1 MVQINI
7 CVNSTKSFSEK
18 TIPVIVDS
26 LLECQIDSKNIFV
39 IEGGHEQRTIEE
51 KDTYTHIFTN
61 HNSLEYTGLIDIVE
75 YEMVSDYW
83 FNIHDTCKVGKNFK
97 KLLYNIP
104 NNLPEKIALRSHP
117 SMSIGS
123 YKYEYLTKHR
133 QRLLDI
139 KNTDYSRESLQH
151 WKQKGI
157 GMEDYMLY
165 KLQDVD
171 TFRYNPEISDSGW
184 NIIDGED
191 WYQTNIK
198 RRIEYHPTLDLY
210 KSKSNWEVKS
220 WMEIDL

>member
-18 TIPVIVDS
+18 TIPVVVQS
-26 LLECQIDSKNIFV
+26 LLESGINSKNIFV
-39 IEGGHEQRTIEE
+39 IEGGYEKRCIEE

-97 KLLYNIP
+97 DLLYNIP
-104 NNLPEKIALRSHP
+104 DNFPDKIALRSHP
-117 SMSIGS
+117 SMSIGT
-123 YKYEYLTKHR
+123 YKYEYLLKHK

-139 KNTDYSRESLQH
+139 KNTDYSRESLQI

-157 GMEDYMLY
+157 EMEDYMLY
-165 KLQDVD
+165 KLQDSP
-171 TFRYNPEISDSGW
+171 TIKYNPHISDSGW
-184 NIIDGED
+184 NIIQGED
-191 WYQTNIK
+191 WYNTNIK

-210 KSKSNWEVKS
+210 KSKSNWEVKP

>member
-1 MVQINI
+1 MVDINI
-7 CVNSTKSFSEK
+7 CVNSTKTFSEK
-18 TIPVIVDS
+18 TIPIVVES
-26 LLECQIDSKNIFV
+26 LLNSGIDSENIFV
-39 IEGGHEQRTIEE
+39 IEGGYDERKVIK
-51 KDTYTHIFTN
+51 KDSHTHIYTN

-75 YEMVSDYW
+75 YELKSDYW
-83 FNIHDTCKVGKNFK
+83 FNIHDTCKVGPNFK

-104 NNLPEKIALRSHP
+104 EHLPNKLALRSHP

-123 YKYEYLTKHR
+123 YKYEYLLSHK

-139 KNTDYSRESLQH
+139 KNVDYSRESLQM

-165 KLQDVD
+165 KLQDCP
-171 TFRYNPEISDSGW
+171 TEKYNPEISDSGW
-184 NIIDGED
+184 NIIDNQD
-191 WYQTNIK
+191 WYNTNIT
-198 RRIEYHPTLDLY
+198 RRIEYHPSLDLY